1 MQRPNVLCSP
11 RDLQVPATVLAM
23 LIESR
28 SAETLYEFYRER
40 GVTFDSSFW
49 YFGPLTAVIQ

>member
-1 MQRPNVLCSP
+1 
-11 RDLQVPATVLAM
+11 M